1 LCEDKVTM
9 NEKKRLRVAVLFG
22 GRSAEH
28 EVSIASAASV
38 IRALDPEKYEV
49 VPIGIN
55 KEGRWLAGG
64 GAQKLLA
71 ETIRQGKHVLL
82 APEPGTT
89 SLLRLGGEA
98 AGAEMGIDVVFPVL
112 HGTYGEDG
120 TIQGLLEL
128 ANLPYVGCGVLASS
142 VGMDK
147 EVQKRLFEQA
157 GLPVVKSLTVP
168 RSRWEREREQ
178 VLSDV
183 QRKFRLPVILK
194 PATLGSSVGIT
205 KAHDAEELAAGLDLA
220 SEFAQKILVERAVDA
235 REIEISVL
243 GNEEPRASI
252 PGEILPHH
260 EFYDY
265 AAKYTEEGTK
275 LAVPAV
281 LKPRQ
286 TKKLQ
291 NYAIRAFQA
300 IEGRGMARVDFFLE
314 RQTGRIYLN
323 EINTIPGFTSISMYP
338 RLWQPAS
345 ATTRQPAARFRKAE
359 PAGRSL
365 FPFSSFPSGGD
376 KQRLWCGP
384 TKAQAMAC
392 APAGLR
398 AGALRRAA
406 GRRDRWGHRAAWGQR
421 RRRNRAGRGRGRRRG
436 RCGGFGRRSWR
447 PGRRNRC
454 QASRTRGRIPGRK
467 CG

>member
-1 LCEDKVTM
+1 MEQ
-9 NEKKRLRVAVLFG
+9 KKRLRVAVLFG

-38 IRALDPEKYEV
+38 IRALDPGKYDV
-49 VPIGIN
+49 LPIGIS
-55 KEGRWLAGG
+55 KDGRWLAGE

-71 ETIRQGKHVLL
+71 DTIQRGQRVLL
-82 APEPGTT
+82 PPEPGATA
-89 SLLRLGGEA
+89 LMRLGGEK
-98 AGAEMGIDVVFPVL
+98 AGPGLGVDVVFPVL

-157 GLPVVKSLTVP
+157 GLPVVKSQTVP
-168 RSRWEREREQ
+168 RPRWEQEREQ
-178 VLSDV
+178 VLDEV
-183 QRKFRLPVILK
+183 QRKFRFPVILK
-194 PATLGSSVGIT
+194 PATLGSSVGIS
-205 KAHDAEELAAGLDLA
+205 KAHDAAELAAGLDLA
-220 SEFAQKILVERAVDA
+220 AEFAQKILVERAVDA

-243 GNEEPRASI
+243 GNEEPRASV

-265 AAKYTEEGTK
+265 AAKYTEEGTQ
-275 LAVPAV
+275 LVVPAP

-300 IEGRGMARVDFFLE
+300 IDGSGMARVDFFLE
-314 RQTGRIYLN
+314 RQTGRMYLN

-338 RLWQPAS
+338 RLWEAS
-345 ATTRQPAARFRKAE
+345 GVSYRELIDRLIELALERHREKQRTRFSYEP
-359 PAGRSL
+359 PAG
-365 FPFSSFPSGGD
+365 
-376 KQRLWCGP
+376 
-384 TKAQAMAC
+384 
-392 APAGLR
+392 
-398 AGALRRAA
+398 GAL
-406 GRRDRWGHRAAWGQR
+406 
-421 RRRNRAGRGRGRRRG
+421 
-436 RCGGFGRRSWR
+436 SE
-447 PGRRNRC
+447 
-454 QASRTRGRIPGRK
+454 S
-467 CG
+467 